1 MIYDRPL
8 TDAERQKSQLNYNRF
23 CLVNGASYMCLGESV
38 VVLFAVRMGMPNAVI
53 ALLGAMVYLGY
64 LLLPLGVKRT
74 GQVGAAR
81 CQADFWV
88 CRNIAVLLVAASVLV
103 NLINS
108 YLAWATLLIGSF
120 LFYGFRAAGCV
131 MSQPLVGDI
140 ATEEEQPGLIGKT
153 VASFYA
159 TGTLALTIISIILYF
174 NDSLPVLVGVIIFG
188 ACLGITASS
197 FCRRMDET
205 TSTRDAAQK
214 PIFSGLSYLL
224 HTPRLLKL
232 MLAWFLANLANI
244 MIIPMSL
251 LTLKRGY
258 GVSDTTAILFSLCQF
273 LTMIGMSYSCGP
285 LVKKNG
291 PRKVIIFSYLL
302 FFPVAVFWILFPS
315 VDWLTGWK
323 WLLMLLPFI
332 LQGTATVIFS
342 NAFTNYFLMAVPKEK
357 QVGTSLLYSLVTG
370 ATAGIIGMLL
380 APLMLKIAKH
390 FAADY
395 SPLAEYRFYFS
406 IALFFLLLIL
416 PAMIKLDNVIR
427 GFRAEHG
434 EEGVE
439 KTVRRHGPH
448 HRS

>member
-8 TDAERQKSQLNYNRF
+8 TAAERQKSQLNYNRF

-38 VVLFAVRMGMPNAVI
+38 VVLFAVRMNMPNAVI
-53 ALLGAMVYLGY
+53 ALLGAMVFLGY

-88 CRNIAVLLVAASVLV
+88 CRNIAVLLVAMSGLV
-103 NLINS
+103 HLINPC
-108 YLAWATLLIGSF
+108 LAWGTLLIGSF

-131 MSQPLVGDI
+131 MGQPLIGDI
-140 ATEEEQPGLIGKT
+140 ATEEEQPALVGKT
-153 VASFYA
+153 VASFYV
-159 TGTLALTIISIILYF
+159 TGTLALTLISIILYF
-174 NDSLPVLVGVIIFG
+174 NDSLPVLVGVIVFG

-232 MLAWFLANLANI
+232 MLTWFLANLANLL
-244 MIIPMSL
+244 IIPISL

-258 GVSDTTAILFSLCQF
+258 GVSDTAAILFSLCQF
-273 LTMIGMSYSCGP
+273 LTMTGMSHLCIP
-285 LVKKNG
+285 QVKKHG
-291 PRKVIIFSYLL
+291 PRKVIICSYLL
-302 FFPVAVFWILFPS
+302 FVPTALFWILFPPA
-315 VDWLTGWK
+315 DWLHGWK
-323 WLLMLLPFI
+323 WLLLLLPFI
-332 LQGTATVIFS
+332 LQGSAAVILN
-342 NAFTNYFLMAVPKEK
+342 NALTNYFLMAVPKEK

-370 ATAGIIGMLL
+370 AAAGIIGMFL
-380 APLMLKIAKH
+380 APLMLKAAAH
-390 FAADY
+390 FAAGY
-395 SPLAEYRFYFS
+395 SLLAEYRFYF
-406 IALFFLLLIL
+406 IIVLFLLLLIL
-416 PAMIKLDNVIR
+416 PVFIKLDNVIHA
-427 GFRAEHG
+427 FRAEHG

-439 KTVRRHGPH
+439 KTVRHHEPRH
-448 HRS
+448 RT

>member
-38 VVLFAVRMGMPNAVI
+38 VVLFAVRMGMPNVVI

-88 CRNIAVLLVAASVLV
+88 CRNIAVLLVAASVLM
-103 NLINS
+103 NLIHP
-108 YLAWATLLIGSF
+108 YLAWATLLLGSF

-140 ATEEEQPGLIGKT
+140 ATEEEQPGLVGKT

-188 ACLGITASS
+188 ACLGITAST

-205 TSTRDAAQK
+205 TSTRDAAQR

-232 MLAWFLANLANI
+232 VLAWFLINLANI
-244 MIIPMSL
+244 FVIPMSL

-285 LVKKNG
+285 LIKKYG

-302 FFPVAVFWILFPS
+302 FLPVALFWIVLPS
-315 VDWLTGWK
+315 TGFLSGWK
-323 WLLMLLPFI
+323 WLLVLLPFI
-332 LQGTATVIFS
+332 LQGTSSVITN
-342 NAFTNYFLMAVPKEK
+342 NAMVNYFLMAVPKEK

-370 ATAGIIGMLL
+370 AAAGIIGMLL
-380 APLMLKIAKH
+380 APLVLKL
-390 FAADY
+390 AAY
-395 SPLAEYRFYFS
+395 FSTAYPRFSEYHFYF
-406 IALFFLLLIL
+406 AMTLLLLLLIL
-416 PAMIKLDNVIR
+416 PAMLKLDNVIR
-427 GFRAEHG
+427 AFRAEHG

-439 KTVRRHGPH
+439 KTVRQHDPH

>member
-1 MIYDRPL
+1 
-8 TDAERQKSQLNYNRF
+8 
-23 CLVNGASYMCLGESV
+23 
-38 VVLFAVRMGMPNAVI
+38 
-53 ALLGAMVYLGY
+53 
-64 LLLPLGVKRT
+64 
-74 GQVGAAR
+74 
-81 CQADFWV
+81 
-88 CRNIAVLLVAASVLV
+88 
-103 NLINS
+103 
-108 YLAWATLLIGSF
+108 
-120 LFYGFRAAGCV
+120 
-131 MSQPLVGDI
+131 
-140 ATEEEQPGLIGKT
+140 
-153 VASFYA
+153 
-159 TGTLALTIISIILYF
+159 
-174 NDSLPVLVGVIIFG
+174 
-188 ACLGITASS
+188 
-197 FCRRMDET
+197 MDET

-302 FFPVAVFWILFPS
+302 FFPVAVFWILFPAA
-315 VDWLTGWK
+315 DWLTGWK

-370 ATAGIIGMLL
+370 ATAGIIGMFL
-380 APLMLKIAKH
+380 APLMLKLAKYL
-390 FAADY
+390 AADY